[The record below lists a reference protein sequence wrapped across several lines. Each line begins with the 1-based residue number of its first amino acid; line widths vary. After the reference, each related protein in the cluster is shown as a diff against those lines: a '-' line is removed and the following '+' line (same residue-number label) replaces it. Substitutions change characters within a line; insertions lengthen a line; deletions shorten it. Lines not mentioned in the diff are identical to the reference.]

1 MRESLLNRLMRNIS
15 ISLLLMGSIST
26 TKVFAEEP
34 KTNTAE
40 IDSTV
45 EISRQRDISEQLKEY
60 ATKGMTPEEKSKIS
74 IKYSDLTDET
84 IQTVKVEIYKGDSTD
99 KSLLPF
105 ETKNIM
111 VKLVDDEPVIKLKRD
126 RVIVNN
132 GDAFNPSNYISYI
145 NSDNNILPALE
156 VKSDVNT
163 AADGEYTVNYRVT
176 DLKGVVTEKTLQV
189 SVQTHPEVIEKQEQE
204 RALAEQAE
212 QERLEQERQ
221 EQLRQQSIVQRSSY
235 NPIPFVPTATGNEAV
250 DRALS
255 FVGYSYIWGSNNPAN
270 GGFDCSGLVQ
280 YCYGIGARTTYDQ
293 RNLGTHRYDV
303 WNAPAG
309 ALYFYNNDSHVAI
322 ATGGGGTVQAMNESV
337 GVTTQSIGSWMPD
350 YYVIPGQ

>member
-1 MRESLLNRLMRNIS
+1 MRNIS

-34 KTNTAE
+34 KANTTE

-45 EISRQRDISEQLKEY
+45 EISRQRDIAEQLKEY
-60 ATKGMTPEEKSKIS
+60 VTKGMTPEEKSKIS

-132 GDAFNPSNYISYI
+132 GDTFNPSNYISYI

-163 AADGEYTVNYRVT
+163 AVDGEYTVTYRVT

-204 RALAEQAE
+204 RILAEQAE
-212 QERLEQERQ
+212 QERLEQEGQ

-235 NPIPFVPTATGNEAV
+235 TPISFVPTATGNEAV

-255 FVGYSYIWGSNNPAN
+255 FVGYTYILGSNNPAN
-270 GGFDCSGLVQ
+270 GGFDCS
-280 YCYGIGARTTYDQ
+280 R
-293 RNLGTHRYDV
+293 
-303 WNAPAG
+303 
-309 ALYFYNNDSHVAI
+309 
-322 ATGGGGTVQAMNESV
+322 
-337 GVTTQSIGSWMPD
+337 
-350 YYVIPGQ
+350 

>member
-34 KTNTAE
+34 KVNTTE

-60 ATKGMTPEEKSKIS
+60 VTKGMTPEERSKIS

-99 KSLLPF
+99 KNLLPF

-132 GDAFNPSNYISYI
+132 GDTFNPSNYISYI

-156 VKSDVNT
+156 VKSNVDTSV
-163 AADGEYTVNYRVT
+163 DGEYTVNYKVT
-176 DLKGVVTEKTLQV
+176 DLKGQVTERTLNVTVKTHQ
-189 SVQTHPEVIEKQEQE
+189 EVLEKQEQE
-204 RALAEQAE
+204 RIAEEERQE

-221 EQLRQQSIVQRSSY
+221 QSLLQRSLYHAPVQNISY
-235 NPIPFVPTATGNEAV
+235 AATGNEAV
-250 DRALS
+250 DRAMAYI
-255 FVGYSYIWGSNNPAN
+255 GYSYIWGSNNPAN

-309 ALYFYNNDSHVAI
+309 ALYFYNNDSHVSI
-322 ATGGGGTVQAMNESV
+322 ATGNGGTVQAMNESV
-337 GVTTQSIGSWMPD
+337 GVTTQSISSWMPD
-350 YYVIPGQ
+350 YYVVIGQ